1 MQIIQRE
8 NFLDVIKT
16 EIKFRQVGQRAEGG
30 TGNFLEVIVVKIED
44 AEMVQVQ
51 ESVLGYCLDPVLAKI
66 QLLDGS

>member
-8 NFLDVIKT
+8 NFLDVVKTQIKL
-16 EIKFRQVGQRAEGG
+16 RQVGQRAEGG
-30 TGNFLEVIVVKIED
+30 TRNFLEVIVVKIED

-66 QLLDGS
+66 QLLNGS